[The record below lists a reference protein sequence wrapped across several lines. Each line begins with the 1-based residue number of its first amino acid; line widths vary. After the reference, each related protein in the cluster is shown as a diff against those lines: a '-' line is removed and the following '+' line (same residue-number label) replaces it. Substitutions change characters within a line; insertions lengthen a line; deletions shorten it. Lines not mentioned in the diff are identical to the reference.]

1 MDDIIIQASID
12 LGGATVTTKNVN
24 QYNTLQV
31 KEQYMEADME
41 FSYPK
46 ELKDTDWYTKDA
58 NGKSTEL
65 HPGLRYYPQ

>member
-58 NGKSTEL
+58 NGKATEL